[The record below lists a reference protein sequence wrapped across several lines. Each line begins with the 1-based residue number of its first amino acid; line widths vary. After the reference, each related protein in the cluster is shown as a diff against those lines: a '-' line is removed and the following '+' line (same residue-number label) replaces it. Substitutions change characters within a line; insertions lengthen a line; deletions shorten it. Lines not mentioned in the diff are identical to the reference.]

1 MKFCLALI
9 ALCLV
14 LYGQTAQSAEIP
26 DKFLGSWSVDH
37 SDEQFD
43 NYLSAKGY
51 GWFMRQMVKLATIT
65 KIFEK
70 NTEKPGTYNC
80 KIYTSKKNV
89 EWMAWQAD
97 KEFQAEYLD
106 DNQHKITISYNP
118 AEDKLIEKHLSVDK
132 PDEKADIYEY
142 TINKDGFM
150 VMRMEYN
157 QVVTN
162 RFYKKS
168 TQ

>member
-1 MKFCLALI
+1 MKFCLALT
-9 ALCLV
+9 AFCLI

-26 DKFLGSWSVDH
+26 DKFLGSWTLDH
-37 SDEQFD
+37 SDARFD
-43 NYLSAKGY
+43 DYLSAKGY
-51 GWFMRQMVKLATIT
+51 GWFMRQMVKLASIT

-89 EWMAWQAD
+89 EWIGWQAD

-106 DNQHKITISYNP
+106 DNQH
-118 AEDKLIEKHLSVDK
+118 KHLSVDK